1 MGHLPVAMSLRSR
14 ATVRYGV
21 CVLPAPASSAGAGD
35 AGAGAGAGAE
45 SASAGPAPLHRVAA
59 FGSNGTLQLWNL
71 AAKELLCSF
80 SFRTPITA
88 VAASPDGESAVGCPS
103 PHLGSSPPVSAG
115 SYLVVGLRSGA
126 ICVLDADNV
135 RELSFSALLLTGV
148 CVSCAGQR
156 LPVHAHRV
164 CPSLPRRARRC
175 GMPAA

>member
-1 MGHLPVAMSLRSR
+1 MSLRLR

-35 AGAGAGAGAE
+35 AGAGAGAE

-88 VAASPDGESAVGCPS
+88 VAASPDGESAS
-103 PHLGSSPPVSAG
+103 PLSRDVSDVSDVSSLSAG

-135 RELSFSALLLTGV
+135 RARTLLLFQ
-148 CVSCAGQR
+148 S
-156 LPVHAHRV
+156 PVLICRS
-164 CPSLPRRARRC
+164 PW
-175 GMPAA
+175 